1 MTTLYQCSCSLYK
14 IYAVSVFRNVK
25 HDCKHILFQIQDEA
39 NFDPCLSVLASP
51 RSYCNPHKSYVIT
64 GGLGGVGLQLTDWLI
79 NRGAKVVVLTS
90 RSGVKTGKS
99 FFCHD
104 VI

>member
-1 MTTLYQCSCSLYK
+1 MLYQFLESLK
-14 IYAVSVFRNVK
+14 NFVNTF
-25 HDCKHILFQIQDEA
+25 CFQIQDES
-39 NFDPCLSVLASP
+39 NFDPCLSVLATP
-51 RSYCNPHKSYVIT
+51 RAYCNPHKSYVIT